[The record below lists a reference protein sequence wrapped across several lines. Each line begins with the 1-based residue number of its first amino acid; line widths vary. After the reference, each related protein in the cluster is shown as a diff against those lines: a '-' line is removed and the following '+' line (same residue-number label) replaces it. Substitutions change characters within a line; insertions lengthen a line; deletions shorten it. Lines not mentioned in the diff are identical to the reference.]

1 MRGVSKAAEFAV
13 AAGVG
18 AAVLLGCGCAVAS
31 ADDSATGGTDT
42 ASAQQGPR
50 AARAEPRPRLKSAE
64 RRREAAETRRV
75 AIDNRRAARAARAD
89 EAAEHWREAAE
100 TRRVVLDTR
109 WAARTHRT
117 RVSSERT
124 DDAPTDVAAPL
135 LSLSATPRRKRDTH
149 LDITDGPQTIT
160 TRPPSLMDRLIL
172 RTLQTLRHKH
182 SPIFDGDGSNLT
194 YTSPPKWVTRKLTI
208 TETVYDGMPVWSM
221 SSKKRPTGEYVL
233 GLHGGGLV
241 AEANIINWA
250 DYAAMARRTGA
261 TVVVPIYPLA
271 PPKGSASVETLV
283 PPMADYLAAMIDA
296 HGAGNVS
303 LYGDSAGG
311 TYAML
316 VAQELVRRCRAEAA
330 CVLAKNQP
338 SRMVLISPVL
348 HLTLSGPIVDR
359 IDDPIIPRR
368 LPSSGSGGPADDPR
382 VNPIMVED
390 LTGLPPTAI
399 YVGTVERPYPGDLMF
414 RDKLLAQDPDAD
426 FTVVIGDGQMHDWAL
441 GGIFVNSQARLWRP
455 TIYRQLGLV

>member
-31 ADDSATGGTDT
+31 AEDSATGGTET

-50 AARAEPRPRLKSAE
+50 AETRPRLKSAE

-75 AIDNRRAARAARAD
+75 ALDNRRAARAAKAA
-89 EAAEHWREAAE
+89 EAADAAE
-100 TRRVVLDTR
+100 K
-109 WAARTHRT
+109 
-117 RVSSERT
+117 T
-124 DDAPTDVAAPL
+124 DDAPAPDVVAPL
-135 LSLSATPRRKRDTH
+135 LPLGATPRRERVTDT
-149 LDITDGPQTIT
+149 DITDGPQTIT
-160 TRPPSLMDRLIL
+160 TGPPSLVDRLIL
-172 RTLQTLRHKH
+172 RTLQTLRHKD
-182 SPIFDGDGSNLT
+182 SAIFDGDGGNVT
-194 YTSPPKWVTRKLTI
+194 HTSPPRWVTGRLTI
-208 TETVYDGMPVWSM
+208 TESEYAGMTVWSM
-221 SSKKRPTGEYVL
+221 TPKKPTGEYVL
-233 GLHGGGLV
+233 ALHGGGFV

-250 DYAAMARRTGA
+250 DYAAMARQTGA

-271 PPKGSASVETLV
+271 PPKGTASVDTLV

-316 VAQELVRRCRAEAA
+316 VAQELVRRCRADVA
-330 CVLAKNQP
+330 CVLSEEEP

-348 HLTLSGPIVDR
+348 HLTLSGPIVDD
-359 IDDPIIPRR
+359 IDDPIIPPR
-368 LPSSGSGGPADDPR
+368 LPPSAGGALNADDPR

>member
-1 MRGVSKAAEFAV
+1 M

-31 ADDSATGGTDT
+31 ADDSATGGTHT
-42 ASAQQGPR
+42 ASAQHGPR
-50 AARAEPRPRLKSAE
+50 AARAETRPRPRVRVAE
-64 RRREAAETRRV
+64 RRRAAAETRRV
-75 AIDNRRAARAARAD
+75 VISNRRAARAARA
-89 EAAEHWREAAE
+89 EK
-100 TRRVVLDTR
+100 
-109 WAARTHRT
+109 
-117 RVSSERT
+117 T
-124 DDAPTDVAAPL
+124 DDAPAAPDVVAPL
-135 LSLSATPRRKRDTH
+135 LALSATPRRERDTDT
-149 LDITDGPQTIT
+149 DITDGPQTIT
-160 TRPPSLMDRLIL
+160 TGPPSFADRLIV
-172 RTLQTLRHKH
+172 RTLQTLRHKD
-182 SPIFDGDGSNLT
+182 SAIFDGDGGNVT
-194 YTSPPKWVTRKLTI
+194 HTSPPTWVTGRLTI
-208 TETVYDGMPVWSM
+208 TESVYAGMTVWSM
-221 SSKKRPTGEYVL
+221 APKKATGEYVL
-233 GLHGGGLV
+233 ALHGGGFV
-241 AEANIINWA
+241 TEANILNWA
-250 DYAAMARRTGA
+250 DYAAMARQTGA

-271 PPKGSASVETLV
+271 PPKGTASVDTLV

-296 HGAGNVS
+296 HGTDNVS

-316 VAQELVRRCRAEAA
+316 VAQELVRRCRADAA
-330 CVLAKNQP
+330 CVLAEEEP

-348 HLTLSGPIVDR
+348 HLTLSGPVVDD
-359 IDDPIIPRR
+359 IDDPIIPAR
-368 LPSSGSGGPADDPR
+368 LPPSAGGELNADDPR